1 MEEDT
6 PRFETDIPQVE
17 VPQLAQVMVK
27 DQRGIL
33 VASEDSD
40 VIDINEPLTTKEA
53 DKQKAV
59 KKRSQDQKKKDV
71 VKQFYQIRGVLR
83 NSGDTNYVKKVLI
96 GTPTTGSIRMEW
108 ALARY
113 GQIIPTNWSQ
123 VQMIQ
128 YLSSYVP
135 MNYLV
140 DDAQNMIVKEA
151 IEKGFEWVFLLEHD
165 VILPPD
171 AFVRLNEYT
180 RAGNIP
186 VVSGLY
192 YTKSVPAEPM
202 IYRGR
207 GGSYFTE
214 WEFGERVWADGV
226 PTGCLL
232 IHISLLKKMWED
244 SPEYQVNG
252 VTTRRVFRTPRDLW
266 YDPNTGGFNTLTG
279 TSDLD
284 WCTRVI
290 DENVFERAG
299 WPEFQKARYPFL
311 VDTRIFCRQIDDHGI
326 QYPTSGQ
333 PED

>member
-1 MEEDT
+1 MEET
-6 PRFETDIPQVE
+6 TEPRFETEVPQVE
-17 VPQLAQVMVK
+17 VPQLAQVMVQ
-27 DQRGIL
+27 DQRGVL
-33 VASEDSD
+33 VASEDVD
-40 VIDINEPLTTKEA
+40 VIDQNVPLSEKEVE
-53 DKQKAV
+53 KQKAL
-59 KKRSQDQKKKDV
+59 KKRAKDQKKKDV

-135 MNYLV
+135 INYLV

-180 RAGNIP
+180 RAGTIP

-232 IHISLLKKMWED
+232 IHISLLKKMWEE

-290 DENVFERAG
+290 DENIFEKAG

-326 QYPTSGQ
+326 QYPS
-333 PED
+333 PN